1 MQTFLQLYTFIPF
14 RQSTSENRPA
24 IQPLVELFI
33 FFYHCLQKQ
42 PFFLPQIVFYDKI
55 NLL

>member
-42 PFFLPQIVFYDKI
+42 PLFLPQIVFYDKI